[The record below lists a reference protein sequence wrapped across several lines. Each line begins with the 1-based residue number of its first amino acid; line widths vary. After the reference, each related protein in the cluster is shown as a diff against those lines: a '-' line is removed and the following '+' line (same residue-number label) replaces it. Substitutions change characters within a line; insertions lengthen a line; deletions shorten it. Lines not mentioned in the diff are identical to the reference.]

1 MVTSSKYRPRP
12 PLDYIRVGE
21 EVIQSSKQARNLG
34 VGFDQC
40 LDFKEHVKITCKSAF
55 FRIRS
60 IAKIRRYLSQ
70 STTETIVHAYITS
83 RLDYCNALLYG
94 LPKYLISRLQL
105 LQNSAARLVTL
116 TRKQQHITPILRNL
130 HWLPVHYRI
139 TFKIL
144 LLTYKAL
151 NGLAPDYIK
160 DLLKYNDSRRTLRSS
175 NNRLLDEPRANLKTY
190 GERAFSVAAPRLWNK
205 LPLQIRLSSSE
216 AVFKTNLKTHLFRR
230 AFDL

>member
-1 MVTSSKYRPRP
+1 MRVAKCSGKNCQILALSYRDYAYFEEITKAKDGEWSLPNV
-12 PLDYIRVGE
+12 LDC
-21 EVIQSSKQARNLG
+21 AHL
-34 VGFDQC
+34 
-40 LDFKEHVKITCKSAF
+40 
-55 FRIRS
+55 
-60 IAKIRRYLSQ
+60 
-70 STTETIVHAYITS
+70 TETIVHAYITS

-175 NNRLLDEPRANLKTY
+175 NNRLLYEPRANLKTY